1 MVLKHVPL
9 DVRSRE
15 TLPAEKLHE
24 GQRAAQAAASSRGI
38 ELVLAAIDNTPTE
51 IEQAIAAF
59 ARAPN
64 GGLVLPPDTNTNLH
78 RDLIIRL
85 AARHRLPA
93 VYSDRFFVTADGLMC
108 YSTDRTNQFGT
119 AASYVDR
126 ILRGAKINEA
136 AN

>member
-9 DVRSRE
+9 DVRSCE

-24 GQRAAQAAASSRGI
+24 VTAEQRAAQVAASSLGI

-64 GGLVLPPDTNTNLH
+64 GGLVLPLARRRAPGDE
-78 RDLIIRL
+78 RCAIRQQPRSNRRIGGEPCL
-85 AARHRLPA
+85 FRR
-93 VYSDRFFVTADGLMC
+93 
-108 YSTDRTNQFGT
+108 STTGGPMPTLEN
-119 AASYVDR
+119 S
-126 ILRGAKINEA
+126 
-136 AN
+136 